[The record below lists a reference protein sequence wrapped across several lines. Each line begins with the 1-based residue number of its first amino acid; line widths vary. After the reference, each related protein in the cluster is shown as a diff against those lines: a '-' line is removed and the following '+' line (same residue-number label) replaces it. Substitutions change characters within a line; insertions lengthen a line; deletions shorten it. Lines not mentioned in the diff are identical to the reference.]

1 MSRRFSRI
9 FVASWKNN
17 LVLHPPLRGGISKV
31 VTRNRSR
38 IRYAMISKISRPSR
52 SRCKLANYVTL
63 PRLYL
68 FQRME
73 TLRLYPVAPVS
84 KIKDE
89 QRRFLGNY
97 ACTCIS
103 DRVHNGRV
111 DLDKIYS
118 VSFPRSRGA
127 KAINRRYYVWRYAIN
142 VGHCWRVGD
151 ETSHIANLYDTRVHV
166 YNDYASLSRINSRD
180 NVLRSSHS
188 NAVRLISQ
196 VAPERNRDCS
206 SCSSLTTVFSLVK
219 ISRYREIKVTG
230 REKE

>member
-1 MSRRFSRI
+1 
-9 FVASWKNN
+9 
-17 LVLHPPLRGGISKV
+17 
-31 VTRNRSR
+31 
-38 IRYAMISKISRPSR
+38 
-52 SRCKLANYVTL
+52 
-63 PRLYL
+63 
-68 FQRME
+68 ME

-196 VAPERNRDCS
+196 VGPERNRDCS
-206 SCSSLTTVFSLVK
+206 SCFSLTTVFSLVR